1 MTDEARHSERPE
13 HKTVMTDGLLNAGHL
28 QARVSEDGA
37 RIAWRDM
44 RRNER
49 LIESE
54 TGVWMAPVIDGKPP
68 VLGAATV
75 EADQRDTLRLRYG
88 GQDLRE
94 LTLELTV
101 VAGENAFDLSCSF
114 TTARACQLNAIDILP
129 AGTLLNLY
137 DVINFRN
144 RHHTPRV
151 WPELL
156 LGGAG
161 CETDTYSGDWQFAPH
176 PTMLLFNKLHSKLFL
191 GAFDLTMAYG
201 LHFKARNYRVE
212 HCRLDYGAVPHGQR
226 LAAGETFRL
235 PRFRVFLRH
244 GLSEWDMFETF
255 GAMLV
260 RGGIT
265 PDPAIKAR
273 ERWWTEPLYCTWID
287 QCFKSAYLPPAE
299 LQEQVPNCDAPTRK
313 VFTEALVREA
323 VDVIHREKLPF
334 RTILLDEGW
343 HVARGQWE
351 AHPDRFPDLRG
362 LVDELHAAGFK
373 VVVWW
378 NWAELEETAEADP
391 AHLMAGGKLNKHG
404 CRTRDYSLQ
413 ATQEEYLKPL
423 FHRLFSSDDGCYDL
437 DGVKTDF
444 LADKVHPDLPPAD
457 PSWRGEE
464 NYFVRVTEL
473 FYREMKRWKPD
484 AVHIGCAGNYH
495 LAHLIDVNRTYDV
508 HQCDPREH
516 EQRARMLRCTTPGC
530 PVAYDFQC
538 ALENY
543 PEYFESARRIGAS
556 VQIGNVLLTQP
567 DRFAKTETP
576 SPDYYAM
583 LRRML

>member
-1 MTDEARHSERPE
+1 MLTESIL
-13 HKTVMTDGLLNAGHL
+13 TSGHL
-28 QARVSEDGA
+28 QARVADGGA
-37 RIAWRDM
+37 RIVWRDT

-49 LIESE
+49 LIDAEA
-54 TGVWMAPVIDGKPP
+54 GVWMTPTLDGKPAA
-68 VLGAATV
+68 LGVPSV
-75 EADQRDTLRLRYG
+75 EAEGAHTLRLRYG
-88 GQDLRE
+88 GDGLRDFTVE
-94 LTLELTV
+94 LKV
-101 VAGENAFDLSCSF
+101 VPGEDAFDLSCSF
-114 TTARACQLNAIDILP
+114 TAARACQLNALDLLP

-137 DVINFRN
+137 DVVNFRN

-176 PTMLLFNKLHSKLFL
+176 PAMLLFNKLHSRLFL
-191 GAFDLTMAYG
+191 GAFDLTTAYG
-201 LHFKARNYRVE
+201 LYFKARDYRVE
-212 HCRLDYGAVPHGQR
+212 HCRLDYGAAPHGQR
-226 LAAGETFRL
+226 LEAAETFQSPRIRL
-235 PRFRVFLRH
+235 FLRH
-244 GLSEWDMFETF
+244 NVSEWEMFEDF

-260 RGGIT
+260 RGAVI
-265 PDPAIKAR
+265 PDPAAKAR
-273 ERWWTEPLYCTWID
+273 EAWWTEPLYCTWID

-299 LQEQVPNCDAPTRK
+299 LQEQVANCDGPTRK

-323 VDVIHREKLPF
+323 VAVIHREKLPF

-351 AHPDRFPDLRG
+351 PHPARFPDLRG

-378 NWAELEETAEADP
+378 NWAEIEETAEANP
-391 AHLMAGGKLNKHG
+391 AHLMADGKLNKHG
-404 CRTRDYSLQ
+404 CRMRDYSLE

-444 LADKVHPDLPPAD
+444 LADKVHPDLSPAD
-457 PSWRGEE
+457 PAWRGEE
-464 NYFVRVTEL
+464 NYFLKVTEL

-495 LAHLIDVNRTYDV
+495 LAHLIDINRTYDV
-508 HQCDPREH
+508 SPCDPREH

-530 PVAYDFQC
+530 PVAYDFQG

-543 PEYFESARRIGAS
+543 PEYLASARRIGAS

-567 DRFAKTETP
+567 DRFSKTETP